1 MAAFWNDWRATR
13 VDGERAYFARL
24 GKACRSGDPRAALTS
39 LTAWLGCFFE
49 ECPFASIEEFADQ
62 LSDERL
68 EAQLVSMREAAEVI
82 SSEWSG
88 NQLYRAVARMRRR
101 LRADT

>member
-1 MAAFWNDWRATR
+1 MATFWKVWLVTR

-24 GKACRSGDPRAALTS
+24 GRACRSGDPRAALIS

-49 ECPFASIEEFADQ
+49 ESPFLSIEEFVDQ
-62 LSDERL
+62 LCDDCL
-68 EAQLVSMREAAEVI
+68 EAELTSMRVAAEGT

-88 NQLYRAVARMRRR
+88 NQLYRAVAKLRRR
-101 LRADT
+101 FGADT